1 MIILVIHSLTP
12 TRDAGHLGT
21 GPAAWAA
28 GFGNSLSRRMAWLS
42 TGWNRFL
49 HHFYPLNPWCTWNM
63 NTRLCSEVW
72 NMIKSAY
79 RGICYTHMCI
89 YIYHICIY
97 IWYTYIDIWIY
108 IYIWYTY
115 IDIWI
120 YIYISYMY
128 IYIWYTYI
136 DIWIYIYMIYIYRY
150 MNIYI

>member
-63 NTRLCSEVW
+63 NTRLCSGSLEHDKISISRY
-72 NMIKSAY
+72 ML
-79 RGICYTHMCI
+79 YTHMCI
-89 YIYHICIY
+89 YIYIIYVYIYMIYIYRYMNIY

-108 IYIWYTY
+108 IYNIYKY
-115 IDIWI
+115 K
-120 YIYISYMY
+120 YIYI
-128 IYIWYTYI
+128 
-136 DIWIYIYMIYIYRY
+136 
-150 MNIYI
+150 